1 MEKRK
6 KAIFT
11 FICNGHKFF
20 GLWYNYYKKFFEP
33 QDIWVLDMGSTD
45 GALDGYDCQ
54 IVKRP
59 ETPRIDY
66 GNIVV
71 NEFKTELFKKYKWVM
86 YTDYDEIV
94 WHPIGIDN
102 LIDCMGDR
110 PYITASGYEMLQV
123 RKEEPEPYDFSKSM
137 LSQRKYWFRNA
148 NYDKTPITQV
158 DFKWDSGFHTVEN
171 KPRLY
176 NDYKLTLLHFSK
188 IDFEYMNAL
197 HKRLAA
203 AGSCL
208 AGGHFPVDKELEKI
222 WFWFE
227 REAKLIPMDLRQQN
241 FV

>member
-1 MEKRK
+1 MEKRQ

-45 GALDGYDCQ
+45 GALDGFDCQ
-54 IVKRP
+54 IVKK
-59 ETPRIDY
+59 TDIPRIDF
-66 GNIVV
+66 GNVVV

-94 WHPIGIDN
+94 WHPIGLDK
-102 LIDCMGDR
+102 LINEMGNK
-110 PYITASGYEMLQV
+110 PYITASGYEILHK
-123 RKEEPEPYDFSKSM
+123 RREEAPYDFDKSM
-137 LSQRKYWFRNA
+137 LSQRKYWFRNI

-171 KPRLY
+171 KPRMY
-176 NDYKLTLLHFSK
+176 YDYKLLLLHFSK
-188 IDFEYMNAL
+188 IDFDYMNAL
-197 HKRLAA
+197 HKRLKEAK
-203 AGSCL
+203 SCL
-208 AGGHFPVDKELEKI
+208 AGGQFPVDSELEKV
-222 WFWFE
+222 WFWMD
-227 REAKLIPMDLRQQN
+227 RETKQIPMDLRLLN